1 MQIQIAQSDNSL
13 NTQYRPPDPVIK
25 IMKRPTAPAGGDS
38 TSENGGEKRKPKTLK
53 QREEEY
59 AQARLRILG
68 SAGTPEPPP
77 TGEDDQEAVAAAA
90 AAAAANSAKMLSD
103 GSAQPV
109 AKNQPPQSG
118 NNTERTPNGP
128 DGSKGFHS
136 RKK

>member
-90 AAAAANSAKMLSD
+90 AANSAKMLSD

>member
-38 TSENGGEKRKPKTLK
+38 TLENGGENAKRKPKTLK

-77 TGEDDQEAVAAAA
+77 SEEDEQDAVAAAA
-90 AAAAANSAKMLSD
+90 AANSVKVLSD

-109 AKNQPPQSG
+109 AKHQPAQSG
-118 NNTERTPNGP
+118 NNIERTPNGP
-128 DGSKGFHS
+128 DGSKGFQF